1 MKIFFMVPLVTHY
14 RETFFQ
20 KLISLHPE
28 HEWLIIDGEK
38 KVDDGR
44 PNYNKKFDF
53 PHKRF
58 VETIKKVG
66 PFSLRNYPGLLE
78 FIKIEKPEMILL
90 PGIVGTK
97 AYRDL
102 AHLARKKTFK
112 LVMWSCLWEHPDV
125 KSSWLNGFKKNISKK
140 YFNSASYQITYSSY
154 AKKRLIEYGFPEEK
168 VAIAFNGI
176 ELDGLEALRM
186 DQLKLS
192 EVKRKLNIEEGKN
205 IFLCVGGLGADKNVL
220 LLLKAIL
227 LLKKQNLTQSFILLI
242 IGDGPEAK
250 RLNDFVFENTLYD
263 EVKFLGRI
271 VDGID
276 DYFQCSDCLILP
288 GAGGL
293 SLNQAMYWE
302 KPCIVSH
309 ADGTEDDLIIDDVTG
324 FRFDNDNV
332 ISLSEAILRF
342 LNSSLDDL
350 KRMGEKGN
358 ALIRSQSNVDQMVKT
373 FGKVITFIR

>member
-20 KLISLHPE
+20 KLISMHPE

-102 AHLARKKTFK
+102 AHLARNKTFK

-186 DQLKLS
+186 DQLKFS
-192 EVKRKLNIEEGKN
+192 ELKRKLNIEEGKN

-350 KRMGEKGN
+350 KLMGEKGN